1 MRHAMMTGPDMMRK
15 HKIVFS
21 VRIIEMMGMW
31 RWRFWWWEYL
41 GLVFPSGLLLM
52 CVFSSP
58 GLLPDGESSI
68 DRQLK
73 ATDSQLARVRFS
85 HISCDF
91 VVVCV
96 MKYWFWFL
104 FSVIQTVF
112 NTFLSMLD
120 RRFHGMIKVKNP
132 QSMRCTIN
140 SFQNMVSNHLVSD
153 HQSLWIFM
161 VPSKVIPNSGQKETL
176 KDMMGEF
183 YMFRFRQFNSF
194 V

>member
-1 MRHAMMTGPDMMRK
+1 MF
-15 HKIVFS
+15 FS
-21 VRIIEMMGMW
+21 SPV
-31 RWRFWWWEYL
+31 
-41 GLVFPSGLLLM
+41 LLLM

-96 MKYWFWFL
+96 MKYWFWYL

-132 QSMRCTIN
+132 QSMKCSIN
-140 SFQNMVSNHLVSD
+140 SEHDQWRFSQ
-153 HQSLWIFM
+153 W
-161 VPSKVIPNSGQKETL
+161 PSVIMNIHGSIKGDP
-176 KDMMGEF
+176 
-183 YMFRFRQFNSF
+183 QFWTKRNF
-194 V
+194 ERHDGWVFHV

>member
-1 MRHAMMTGPDMMRK
+1 MTISMMR
-15 HKIVFS
+15 
-21 VRIIEMMGMW
+21 
-31 RWRFWWWEYL
+31 YL
-41 GLVFPSGLLLM
+41 GLVFPSVLLLM

-73 ATDSQLARVRFS
+73 ATNSQLARVRFS
-85 HISCDF
+85 HISFDF
-91 VVVCV
+91 VVVCL
-96 MKYWFWFL
+96 MKYWFWYL

-132 QSMRCTIN
+132 QSMRCSIN
-140 SFQNMVSNHLVSD
+140 SEHGHLASD

-161 VPSKVIPNSGQKETL
+161 FPSKVIPNSGQKETL

-183 YMFRFRQFNSF
+183 SMFRFRQFNSF